1 MYEVNKFLIIKLKSK
16 RKNKITKD
24 IEKYNEIIFESIK
37 LMVMNTGMQENCK
50 KYLNTKNGKSYIR
63 VIVFNVTINV
73 F

>member
-1 MYEVNKFLIIKLKSK
+1 M
-16 RKNKITKD
+16 TKD